1 MKKKFTLLLIPALI
15 LALLL
20 SACRKTDDTST
31 KATEET
37 TVQDPG
43 QASSETPNDNMP
55 TPPNGQVPDGSMPTP
70 PDGQVPDGSMPT
82 PPDGQIPD
90 GSMPTPPDGEF
101 PGGQRPD
108 DGQFPGGQQPGGQF
122 PGGQQ
127 GSASPEDLETVASFT
142 KDDEFSSRDLKQ
154 EADLAE
160 AIVLTVTDGQNL
172 TIDAASVYVL
182 SGKASE
188 VTVYVEAGDEDKV
201 QLVLDGLEITNEDTP
216 CIYVKSADKVFVT
229 TVAGSDNT
237 LTVTGDF
244 ATDDGKK
251 MNAVIFSK
259 DDLCLNGLGTLNISS
274 SDNGIVSKDDLKVTG
289 GTLAVTAENTG
300 LKANDSI
307 RISDGD
313 ITVRAK
319 NDGLHAEYDEDDTVG
334 YIYIAGGSLDI
345 EAADDGIHATT
356 ILQVDAGTINVTALE
371 GLEAT
376 FVRLNG
382 GTITVNATDD
392 GINAAQKSTAYTPAV
407 IFAGADVTI
416 TMGRGDT
423 DAVDSNGSILVSGG
437 TITITAQSAFDYD
450 TAAWHTGGTIIVNGQ
465 EIDEIPNQ
473 FGPGGMGGHG
483 GFPGGQGGQGG
494 WGGNRP

>member
-20 SACRKTDDTST
+20 SACQKTADTST

-55 TPPNGQVPDGSMPTP
+55 TPP
-70 PDGQVPDGSMPT
+70 DGQVPDGSMPT
-82 PPDGQIPD
+82 PP
-90 GSMPTPPDGEF
+90 SGEF

-108 DGQFPGGQQPGGQF
+108 GGQFPGGQRPDGGQFPGGQQPGGQF

-127 GSASPEDLETVASFT
+127 PGGQQGSASPEDLEAVASFT

-154 EADLAE
+154 EVDLSE
-160 AIVLTVTDGQNL
+160 AIQLTVTDGQDL
-172 TIDAASVYVL
+172 TIDAAGVYVL

-188 VTVYVEAGDEDKV
+188 VTIYVEAGDDDKV
-201 QLVLDGLEITNEDTP
+201 QLVLDGLEITNEDRP

-259 DDLCLNGLGTLNISS
+259 DDLCLNGLGKLTISS

-289 GTLAVTAENTG
+289 GTLAVTAENTA

-307 RISDGD
+307 RIADGD
-313 ITVRAK
+313 ITIRAK

-356 ILQVDAGTINVTALE
+356 ILQVDAGTITVTALE

-392 GINAAQKSTAYTPAV
+392 GINAAQKSTAYTPAI

-437 TITITAQSAFDYD
+437 TINITAQSAFDYD
-450 TAAWHTGGTIIVNGQ
+450 TAAWHTGGTITVNGQ
-465 EIDEIPNQ
+465 EVTEIGNQ

>member
-31 KATEET
+31 KTTEES

-43 QASSETPNDNMP
+43 QASSETPSDN
-55 TPPNGQVPDGSMPTP
+55 MPTP

-82 PPDGQIPD
+82 PPG
-90 GSMPTPPDGEF
+90 GEF

-108 DGQFPGGQQPGGQF
+108 GGQFPGGQRPDGGQF
-122 PGGQQ
+122 PGGQRPDGGQFPGGQRPDGQQ
-127 GSASPEDLETVASFT
+127 GSASPEDLEAVASFT

-160 AIVLTVTDGQNL
+160 AIGLTVTDGQSL
-172 TIDAASVYVL
+172 TINTAGVYVL

-201 QLVLDGLEITNEDTP
+201 QLVLDGLEITNEETP

-229 TVAGSDNT
+229 TAASSDNT

-259 DDLCLNGLGTLNISS
+259 DDLCLNGLGTLTISS

-307 RISDGD
+307 RIADGN

-392 GINAAQKSTAYTPAV
+392 GINAAQKSTAYTPAI

-416 TMGRGDT
+416 NMGRGDT

-437 TITITAQSAFDYD
+437 TVTITAQSAFDYD

-465 EIDEIPNQ
+465 EVTEIGNQ
-473 FGPGGMGGHG
+473 FGPGMMGPGGQG
-483 GFPGGQGGQGG
+483 GFPGGQGGR
-494 WGGNRP
+494 GGNRP

>member
-1 MKKKFTLLLIPALI
+1 MKKRFALFGI
-15 LALLL
+15 AALLAASL
-20 SACRKTDDTST
+20 LAACKREAGTEDH
-31 KATEET
+31 TEET
-37 TVQDPG
+37 TITT
-43 QASSETPNDNMP
+43 ETE
-55 TPPNGQVPDGSMPTP
+55 TEKTTEGTAPDGSIPAPPDGEMPSP
-70 PDGQVPDGSMPT
+70 PDGQR
-82 PPDGQIPD
+82 PDGQ
-90 GSMPTPPDGEF
+90 F
-101 PGGQRPD
+101 PGGHGQGGQRP
-108 DGQFPGGQQPGGQF
+108 DGQFPGGQGQGGQF
-122 PGGQQ
+122 PGGEPQ
-127 GSASPEDLETVASFT
+127 GSMNPEDLEAVASFT
-142 KDDEFSSRDLKQ
+142 ADDEFSKKDLQQ
-154 EADLAE
+154 EADLSE
-160 AIVLTVTDGQNL
+160 AQTYTVSDGADL
-172 TIDAASVYVL
+172 SITEAGVYVL
-182 SGKASE
+182 SGTAKN
-188 VTVYVEAGDEDKV
+188 VTVYVDAADEDKV
-201 QLVLDGLEITNEDTP
+201 WLVLDGLTVTNEDHP

-229 TVAGSDNT
+229 TASGSDNT

-244 ATDDGKK
+244 ATDDGSK

-259 DDLCLNGLGTLNISS
+259 DDLCLNGLGTLTISS

-307 RISDGD
+307 RIADGN
-313 ITVRAK
+313 ITVRAE

-356 ILQVDAGTINVTALE
+356 ILQVDAGTISVTALE

-392 GINAAQKSTAYTPAV
+392 GINAAEKSTAYTPAI

-423 DAVDSNGSILVSGG
+423 DAVDANGSILVSGG
-437 TITITAQSAFDYD
+437 TINITAQSAFDYD

-465 EIDEIPNQ
+465 EVTEIGNQ
-473 FGPGGMGGHG
+473 FGPGGMMG
-483 GFPGGQGGQGG
+483 PGGQGSWGGQGG
-494 WGGNRP
+494 RP